1 MLRKL
6 EAFVRP
12 ERMPHVKRRLQE
24 MGILR
29 LAVTDVRAWKYE
41 KTPSVPHL
49 EDKSDIYDLL
59 PRKKIE
65 IIIDENQVDSI
76 IDAIKDQARTGGQD
90 GKAGDGLIT
99 ITSLEQLTYIAKISD
114 SDI

>member
-12 ERMPHVKRRLQE
+12 ERMPHVKRCLQE

-65 IIIDENQVDSI
+65 IIIEEDHVDSI
-76 IDAIKDQARTGGQD
+76 IEAIKEQGRTGGANGQ
-90 GKAGDGLIT
+90 AGDGIIG
-99 ITSLEQLTYIAKISD
+99 ITSFEHITYIAKIPD

>member
-41 KTPSVPHL
+41 KTPSVPPS

-65 IIIDENQVDSI
+65 IIVEEDCADSI
-76 IDAIKDQARTGGQD
+76 IEAIKEQAKTGGTNGQ
-90 GKAGDGLIT
+90 AGDGLIG
-99 ITSLEQLTYIAKISD
+99 ITSFEHLTYIAKMPD
-114 SDI
+114 PDI